1 MFDFVVSFSKF
12 TSRGHGSLTPS
23 HANEAMEFRPEE
35 NVDAHSCTCIV
46 ETFDKLLYYG
56 VSAIFDNL
64 PISIRR
70 SLVKFRFKS
79 VPFRRFSI

>member
-56 VSAIFDNL
+56 VSAIFRQPSDFN
-64 PISIRR
+64 PTKFGQVSI
-70 SLVKFRFKS
+70 
-79 VPFRRFSI
+79 